1 MTTYISNAI
10 LMTMGNNTIKPQLC
24 KELVVVWREVWGDRE
39 WERVRALP
47 LGADVPLPL
56 GSVWLSSNFKLSFLS
71 RKQMFLLSFS
81 NFRVYF
87 QDKCLFSHRI
97 QFTFFKTFF
106 SVVQMILVYC
116 RKVIDSRVGKKA
128 KKKKIINL
136 TTWSDFMGGAV
147 VKTPC
152 FTAEGSGSFP
162 SRELRSCLPQGM
174 ARKQNR
180 NPPNQ

>member
-1 MTTYISNAI
+1 MTTCISNAI

-47 LGADVPLPL
+47 LGADAPLPL

-87 QDKCLFSHRI
+87 
-97 QFTFFKTFF
+97 
-106 SVVQMILVYC
+106 
-116 RKVIDSRVGKKA
+116 
-128 KKKKIINL
+128 
-136 TTWSDFMGGAV
+136 
-147 VKTPC
+147 
-152 FTAEGSGSFP
+152 
-162 SRELRSCLPQGM
+162 
-174 ARKQNR
+174 
-180 NPPNQ
+180 